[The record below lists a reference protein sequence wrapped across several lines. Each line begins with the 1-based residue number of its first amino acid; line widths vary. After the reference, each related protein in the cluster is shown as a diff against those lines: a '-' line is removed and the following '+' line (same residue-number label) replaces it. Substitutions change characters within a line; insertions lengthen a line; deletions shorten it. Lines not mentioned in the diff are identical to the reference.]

1 MLIPLLV
8 STLCESGHVR
18 RRDSFF
24 LHVKMYSLRSELESG
39 SQVLGA
45 CSSELNHKEIVD
57 LTDDSADYRS
67 YSWLW

>member
-1 MLIPLLV
+1 
-8 STLCESGHVR
+8 
-18 RRDSFF
+18 
-24 LHVKMYSLRSELESG
+24 MYSIRSELESG